1 MVQPYPKVQACE
13 LDVDLSD
20 TVATQAFA
28 RLGALDTHLN
38 FDPSLPGK
46 HHGHLIL
53 AMDESGPGPQHLRL
67 PVCVIRG
74 KQSGQHV
81 TMLSGIH
88 GDEIEGPL
96 TLQGMAQQLDADD
109 IQGCLVLLPSINL
122 AGLQAGTRCSPLD
135 SRDLDRCFPGNP
147 TGSIS
152 DRVAFEIFDRFI
164 RPADLVV
171 DLRSG
176 GSAVRFALSAAV
188 RFVGS
193 KTDPVS
199 GAADS
204 RHSKALQNAQARQ
217 QNSEAAMIAFGA
229 PNSVRFPFSAPGS
242 CLQAATEAA
251 SVAYLQT
258 ELGGGGGTSAE
269 TLAVAQTGC
278 YNLLRHTQLL
288 QGEIE
293 LRATRMLEVRD
304 NSFYIHATRTGTLQP
319 HARLGQELHRG
330 DPLMSMINL
339 EDSGAI
345 PHVIRVPRN
354 GVLLA
359 LRDQGAT
366 DAGDLLAIIAD
377 EVQR

>member
-1 MVQPYPKVQACE
+1 MVQPYPKVQASE

-20 TVATQAFA
+20 TVATPAFA
-28 RLGALDTHLN
+28 LLGALDTHLS
-38 FDPSLPGK
+38 FDPNLPGK
-46 HHGHLIL
+46 HHGHIIL
-53 AMDESGPGPQHLRL
+53 PMDESGPGPQHLRI
-67 PVCVIRG
+67 PVCLIRG
-74 KQSGQHV
+74 KHSGQYV

-122 AGLQAGTRCSPLD
+122 PGLQAGTRGSPLD
-135 SRDLDRCFPGNP
+135 SRDLDRCFPGNA

-152 DRVAFEIFDRFI
+152 DRVAFEIFERFI

-176 GSAVRFALSAAV
+176 GSALRFALSAAV
-188 RFVGS
+188 RFAGNQ
-193 KTDPVS
+193 PEP
-199 GAADS
+199 AHRLADYG
-204 RHSKALQNAQARQ
+204 HSKALAQSQARQ
-217 QNSEAAMIAFGA
+217 QASEAAMIAFGA
-229 PNSVRFPFSAPGS
+229 PNSVRFPFSAPNS
-242 CLQAATEAA
+242 CLQAAAEAA

-258 ELGGGGGTSAE
+258 ELGGGGGTSTD
-269 TLAVAQTGC
+269 TLAAAQTGC

-288 QGEIE
+288 QGDIE
-293 LRATRMLEVRD
+293 LRATRMLEVPD
-304 NSFYIHATRTGTLQP
+304 ASFYLHATRRGMLQP

-330 DPLMSMINL
+330 DPLLSMINL

-345 PHVIRVPRN
+345 PHVMRVPRN

-366 DAGDLLAIIAD
+366 EPGDLLAIIAD